1 MKSRVEILEELIDEK
16 EKALIQLKVQ
26 NQDKMK
32 TITSSSFG
40 LNAAHVQIEIEA
52 IRGLESEVESLRQM
66 HNELIDQEQIYT
78 IGTKKQIVDFLTKAD
93 DTSLYKL
100 ILVKEGS

>member
-66 HNELIDQEQIYT
+66 HNELVDQEHI